1 MKDDHY
7 PSFLETINKQITQD
21 AKIGVNFFVINDR
34 QKAID
39 FAINKLAGREDTVGI
54 FGKGHE
60 QSINLDGKKEVPW
73 SDKEAI
79 ESSLRSSSFGRKKPF
94 D

>member
-1 MKDDHY
+1 MEKN
-7 PSFLETINKQITQD
+7 L
-21 AKIGVNFFVINDR
+21 FVVEDR
-34 QKAID
+34 SRAID
-39 FAINKLAGREDTVGI
+39 FAINKIAKKGDIVGI